1 MLEMDHFVHL
11 IICRLSEKKNRKK
24 RNVQTGFDH
33 LSDSGGI
40 IYIGKCYQI

>member
-1 MLEMDHFVHL
+1 MSTL
-11 IICRLSEKKNRKK
+11 EKKNRKK